1 MPQYNSDGTPKL
13 DANGN
18 QVKELMTGTYY
29 LSSEAWDW
37 HNSKFTVTFYG
48 TDMYVPLLYR
58 INPWNEYSN
67 NIGLS
72 GSFAIKVTKKEPTH
86 FVIDPKSQVTGTGGT
101 VPCPSITVQD
111 QFGEDITSYF
121 TVTKKKPVE
130 SGDYTLNTDG
140 SVTSNTAGSYN
151 VTVSGTLTDA
161 TSATSNGRFFGN
173 PADDSY
179 TAVFK
184 QTSSG
189 SVGSYEII
197 YDENEFSTD
206 ATKKATSKMGKLH
219 FIQTG
224 DFFPGTISYGEVPGI
239 NITFGNADDTDNPW
253 TIETS
258 SDDSPV
264 DNDND
269 KDANGKVSKKYIEG
283 DAVTFDENTGLPNAG
298 CYLKIEAVTNGWL
311 TIGGKFLGHKDKGDN
326 LTESEQFILMDG
338 TTKESQVHSESKDVI
353 KEYTFPKP
361 LLAGHTYYLY
371 TDDGYMMLHGISYA
385 PGFIDPV
392 TDARPWTTP

>member
-1 MPQYNSDGTPKL
+1 M
-13 DANGN
+13 
-18 QVKELMTGTYY
+18 
-29 LSSEAWDW
+29 
-37 HNSKFTVTFYG
+37 
-48 TDMYVPLLYR
+48 
-58 INPWNEYSN
+58 
-67 NIGLS
+67 
-72 GSFAIKVTKKEPTH
+72 
-86 FVIDPKSQVTGTGGT
+86 
-101 VPCPSITVQD
+101 
-111 QFGEDITSYF
+111 
-121 TVTKKKPVE
+121 
-130 SGDYTLNTDG
+130 
-140 SVTSNTAGSYN
+140 
-151 VTVSGTLTDA
+151 SGTLTDPKSTA
-161 TSATSNGRFFGN
+161 SLGRFFDN
-173 PADDSY
+173 PADDYY

-189 SVGSYEII
+189 SVGAYEII

-206 ATKKATSKMGKLH
+206 ATKKASSKMGKLH
-219 FIQTG
+219 FIKEG
-224 DFFPGTISYGEVPGI
+224 YFFPGTISYGEVPGI
-239 NITFGNADDTDNPW
+239 NITFGNASDVGNVW
-253 TIETS
+253 TILTS
-258 SDDSPV
+258 NEDSPV
-264 DNDND
+264 DNDKD
-269 KDANGKVSKKYIEG
+269 KDGKISKKYIQG
-283 DAVTFDENTGLPNAG
+283 DAVTLDDNTGLPNAG